1 MQTQTHTHSQI
12 LHKNTQL
19 EAIINIQAKDL
30 EGKQKQKQK
39 IPKTQTKRYETKFSL
54 FSEESHCKTLLCGT
68 ITGKMF

>member
-30 EGKQKQKQK
+30 EGKQNKNKK
-39 IPKTQTKRYETKFSL
+39 YPKLRQSVMRQNPSCFLKKVTAKHF
-54 FSEESHCKTLLCGT
+54 
-68 ITGKMF
+68 